1 MLTSYDFSLIAVV
14 CTEAVP
20 DPALVLAGRDL
31 EELQRAQ
38 RVREY
43 SSNGSLCVCSIPC
56 VLLARCWL
64 GIL

>member
-38 RVREY
+38 RVRE
-43 SSNGSLCVCSIPC
+43 
-56 VLLARCWL
+56 
-64 GIL
+64 

>member
-1 MLTSYDFSLIAVV
+1 MLTSYGFSLIAVV

-43 SSNGSLCVCSIPC
+43 GSNGSLRVCSIPC